1 MKQISLFVTGFRG
14 KQGKVTKREK
24 FLSEMD
30 QVIPW
35 SRLIDVIKPHDPSAG
50 NGRPPTGWPSSL
62 SDLTKIP
69 RRNRQAM
76 RVMIFRTSVCT
87 TTDSAHSDQSDAFK
101 HLCDTLLGQKIYH
114 CLVNSG

>member
-1 MKQISLFVTGFRG
+1 MLCEQLGMHVNLACEIAELSIASAAFMQLAAVLPTLAWGVSL
-14 KQGKVTKREK
+14 
-24 FLSEMD
+24 S
-30 QVIPW
+30 
-35 SRLIDVIKPHDPSAG
+35 
-50 NGRPPTGWPSSL
+50 SSL

-114 CLVNSG
+114 CLVDSG